1 MGSGTALNMYKLVL
15 CSFLALAAA
24 APLEDTAEVAAA
36 KEAFNA
42 AFAAAE
48 AGEHAAL
55 RPDALHPVN
64 TDVQA
69 PQIAASYL
77 DDIEDV
83 AAAKAAFLA
92 AFDDA
97 AAGGL
102 AAKQAPAPV
111 HVLPEPTPG
120 CRPCCCSHRCRSR
133 HSLRRSAPRCLPLC
147 HQPPR
152 LCWLRW
158 LPLCRTSPCGGRSSC
173 CCGISCLC
181 FSLQIHPEL
190 LCIKIPLIVR
200 VNPEIKSKLQK

>member
-1 MGSGTALNMYKLVL
+1 MG
-15 CSFLALAAA
+15 
-24 APLEDTAEVAAA
+24 
-36 KEAFNA
+36 
-42 AFAAAE
+42 
-48 AGEHAAL
+48 AL

-111 HVLPEPTPG
+111 HVLPEP
-120 CRPCCCSHRCRSR
+120 
-133 HSLRRSAPRCLPLC
+133 APLVAAPVASIVAAPAIAYAGLHHAAYPYAINHLGYAGYAGYPYHAGVLGYPYAGLPLVAAAAPAAAEYAAC
-147 HQPPR
+147 
-152 LCWLRW
+152 
-158 LPLCRTSPCGGRSSC
+158 
-173 CCGISCLC
+173 
-181 FSLQIHPEL
+181 
-190 LCIKIPLIVR
+190 V
-200 VNPEIKSKLQK
+200 

>member
-1 MGSGTALNMYKLVL
+1 MGSSLWRFSGTALNMYKLVL

-111 HVLPEPTPG
+111 HVLPEPAPLVAAPVAAPAIAYAGLHHAAYPYAINHLGYAGYTGYPYHAG
-120 CRPCCCSHRCRSR
+120 VLGYPLWRPQLLLLWNKLLVFFPSNSSR
-133 HSLRRSAPRCLPLC
+133 AFV
-147 HQPPR
+147 HQN
-152 LCWLRW
+152 
-158 LPLCRTSPCGGRSSC
+158 S
-173 CCGISCLC
+173 
-181 FSLQIHPEL
+181 
-190 LCIKIPLIVR
+190 
-200 VNPEIKSKLQK
+200 